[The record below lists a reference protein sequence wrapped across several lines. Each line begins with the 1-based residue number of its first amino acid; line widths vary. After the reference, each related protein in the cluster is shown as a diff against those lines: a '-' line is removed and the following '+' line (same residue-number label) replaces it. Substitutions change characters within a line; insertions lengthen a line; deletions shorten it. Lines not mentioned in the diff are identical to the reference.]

1 MGYGARTVKLSGRAV
16 RIIAVVL
23 AVLGV
28 ASAVA
33 AIVVNS
39 ITSRSWAERTETVA
53 GVIVDARVTS
63 GSRIGRGR
71 DRAPLY
77 CPIVEYSVAGTQY
90 SLESQ
95 YCGSGRPE
103 IGEETTVRYDPADP
117 GDGVIESWASRW
129 LSIVMLSGFG
139 AGFMVVGGTAYL
151 VARTMPRASDAPPRY
166 GPVPGYGPPSFP
178 AAPPG
183 AVGLE
188 RGAVDML
195 AARVEQAYQALAAGQ
210 RPPLTSLE
218 LMQTQL
224 MPVPGQGVGYD
235 RQLVETYL
243 ASARSFLQQ
252 AETRYR

>member
-1 MGYGARTVKLSGRAV
+1 MRYGVRTVRLTGKTV

-23 AVLGV
+23 VAIGVAMAVL
-28 ASAVA
+28 

-39 ITSRSWAERTETVA
+39 ITSRSWAERTETVT
-53 GVIVDARVTS
+53 GMIVDARVTS
-63 GSRIGRGR
+63 SSRISTGR

-95 YCGSGRPE
+95 HCSSGRPE
-103 IGEETTVRYDPADP
+103 LGEEITVRYNPADP
-117 GDGVIESWASRW
+117 GDSVIESWASRW

-139 AGFMVVGGTAYL
+139 AGFMVAGGMAYFL
-151 VARTMPRASDAPPRY
+151 ARTMPRASDGPPRY
-166 GPVPGYGPPSFP
+166 GPAPGYGTPSFP
-178 AAPPG
+178 PALPG

-195 AARVEQAYQALAAGQ
+195 AARVEQAYQALATGQ

-218 LMQTQL
+218 LSQTQL

-235 RQLVETYL
+235 RQIVEAYL

-252 AETRYR
+252 AESRYR